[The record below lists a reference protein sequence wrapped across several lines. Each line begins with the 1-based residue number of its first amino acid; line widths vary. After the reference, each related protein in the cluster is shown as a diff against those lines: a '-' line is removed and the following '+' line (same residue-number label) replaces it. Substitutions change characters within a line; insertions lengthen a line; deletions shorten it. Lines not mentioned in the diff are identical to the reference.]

1 MTTARTRAS
10 LFHPRSTSAI
20 SARMGVSQALS
31 FHGLLSVTVAMPPVT
46 SVRTARSFVFDMWLN
61 VSALGAAVLGQRLR
75 AACEACQRQRV
86 KCASILNEPF
96 GGQAAMEPVHQ

>member
-10 LFHPRSTSAI
+10 LFQPRSTSAI

-46 SVRTARSFVFDMWLN
+46 SVWTGRSFVFDMSLN
-61 VSALGAAVLGQRLR
+61 VSAFVAVLEGRLR
-75 AACEACQRQRV
+75 AACDACQRQGV
-86 KCASILNEPF
+86 QSLFSPAQTAQGPGCDGTS
-96 GGQAAMEPVHQ
+96 